1 MRGCQPSESSLC
13 SVAEVAMCV
22 TSALEPRCCRHS
34 LMSDSSCPISSFPA
48 QKISLSAFVLP
59 SSALVGLRNPIIVG
73 SCCARSPIG
82 QAAMLPSKPM
92 NSRRLIAAPESRGGI
107 LSSKTE
113 RVEAAH
119 NVRFGSKADIRS
131 ARAHVRYKRTSE
143 GDRTHDRGHDQRYS
157 TSRAIPT
164 RSRHTQAAIDSP
176 VIARRRR
183 DYPVLLSGLGSQELR
198 GVYRLIQITALIA
211 VNADS

>member
-1 MRGCQPSESSLC
+1 
-13 SVAEVAMCV
+13 
-22 TSALEPRCCRHS
+22 
-34 LMSDSSCPISSFPA
+34 
-48 QKISLSAFVLP
+48 
-59 SSALVGLRNPIIVG
+59 
-73 SCCARSPIG
+73 
-82 QAAMLPSKPM
+82 M

-119 NVRFGSKADIRS
+119 NVRFGSKADMCS

-176 VIARRRR
+176 VIARRSR
-183 DYPVLLSGLGSQELR
+183 DSPVLLSGLGSQELR

-211 VNADS
+211 VNADSKISIIKFNPKRQFFWRIDGWQFEQANLEGPNPRNRGVA